1 MKRALRIGFALA
13 CAALLA
19 APPAHAAAVAGAQV
33 RWWSFDDDRTMRD
46 EIVYVAPGPFHVQ
59 LEYWDVPGGP
69 SQFRTEI
76 GVHRR
81 DARRSSYS
89 ATWRHERDD
98 ERFVLGT
105 EQVLARGWV
114 ARGEVSPIVFADRTE
129 WGWNAGADLYW
140 GSYHF
145 ASATLVRDPR
155 AHDLWVVPLRVRL
168 ATERDDWMQLTIAPA
183 SRRSLGWAVD
193 ARWRLLRA
201 GIERNRNFDFGTR
214 DNVILTA
221 GIEVPLAAR

>member
-1 MKRALRIGFALA
+1 MTRAFRIGLALA
-13 CAALLA
+13 GALLLA
-19 APPAHAAAVAGAQV
+19 APRVHAASVAGAQM
-33 RWWSFDDDRTMRD
+33 RWWAFDDDRTMRD

-69 SQFRTEI
+69 SQFRPEF
-76 GVHRR
+76 GVHVR

-89 ATWRHERDD
+89 ATWRHEHDD
-98 ERFVLGT
+98 ERFVLGI

-114 ARGEVSPIVFADRTE
+114 ARGETGPLVFDDHTE
-129 WGWNAGADLYW
+129 WGWNAGADYYW

-155 AHDLWVVPLRVRL
+155 ANDLWVVPLRVRL
-168 ATERDDWMQLTIAPA
+168 ATERDDWVQFTVAPA

-193 ARWRLLRA
+193 ARWRFVRA
-201 GIERNRNFDFGTR
+201 GLERNRNFDFGTR
-214 DNVILTA
+214 DNVIVTA
-221 GIEVPLAAR
+221 GIEVPLPGK